1 MVWAGGGMPV
11 ERTTRALR
19 ETLLSEWARTAV
31 SGLPPLLFVLGLG
44 GIYGRDD
51 PYDDEAVKR
60 ARSAPGL
67 DANSRFGGAQCAF
80 FGAVLL
86 WEEPQRFAQTRA
98 PQGDTGHC
106 APAACRAAG
115 NCEFVVGERASQP
128 RPPLP
133 LCAAEAEGRGPR

>member
-1 MVWAGGGMPV
+1 MRRVDE

-31 SGLPPLLFVLGLG
+31 SGLPPVLFVL

-51 PYDDEAVKR
+51 PYDDKAVKR

-98 PQGDTGHC
+98 PLRGGC
-106 APAACRAAG
+106 PWRKPG
-115 NCEFVVGERASQP
+115 V
-128 RPPLP
+128 PLP
-133 LCAAEAEGRGPR
+133 HAAQRNMVNSL

>member
-80 FGAVLL
+80 FGQCCYGRSRNVLL
-86 WEEPQRFAQTRA
+86 RHVRLSGGGA
-98 PQGDTGHC
+98 PGASPVC
-106 APAACRAAG
+106 PCRM
-115 NCEFVVGERASQP
+115 P
-128 RPPLP
+128 RS
-133 LCAAEAEGRGPR
+133 GTW